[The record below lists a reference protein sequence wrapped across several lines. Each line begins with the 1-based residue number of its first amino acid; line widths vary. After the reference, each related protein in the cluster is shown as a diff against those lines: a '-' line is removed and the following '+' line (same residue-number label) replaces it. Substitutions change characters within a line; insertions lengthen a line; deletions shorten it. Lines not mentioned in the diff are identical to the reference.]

1 MTRCLSGGFFI
12 SFEGGEGSGKTT
24 QINKLKETL
33 EDEGYSV
40 VVTREP
46 GGTPE
51 GESIRSVL
59 VQREGGDWLPMAEVM
74 LLYAA
79 RLMHIEKVIKP
90 AMEEGSIVISDRF
103 SDSTLAYQGYGH
115 GLLLDSIR
123 AVEALTIGAFKPDLT
138 FMLDIDPK
146 TGLMRSNEQLAVK
159 TGSEQTEDRFERLNV
174 KFHERLRQGY
184 LNIAKSDMVRC
195 RVINALQ
202 DIEKLHNQIKNSVDS
217 ALKKQSVVEN
227 FKLPI
232 QQEEKVGE
240 ADSGM

>member
-1 MTRCLSGGFFI
+1 MNGGFFI

-24 QINKLKETL
+24 QISQLAEALKA
-33 EDEGYSV
+33 EGYSI

-59 VQREGGDWLPMAEVM
+59 VQRDGGDWLPMAEVM

-90 AMEEGSIVISDRF
+90 AMEDGCIVISDRF

-115 GLLLDSIR
+115 GLPLDNIR
-123 AVEALTIGAFKPDLT
+123 AIEALTIGAFKPNLT

-146 TGLMRSNEQLAVK
+146 TGLMRSHKQLIVE
-159 TGSEQTEDRFERLNV
+159 TGNKQTEDRFERLNK
-174 KFHERLRQGY
+174 KFHDRLRQGY
-184 LNIAKSDMVRC
+184 LNIAKSDMERC
-195 RVINALQ
+195 RVINAKQ
-202 DIEKLHNQIKNSVDS
+202 DIDALHRQIKNSVDT
-217 ALKKQSVVEN
+217 ALKKQSIVEN
-227 FKLPI
+227 FKTSL
-232 QQEEKVGE
+232 QQEVRISEIDGKR
-240 ADSGM
+240 